1 MIEPL
6 NHDLAIVV
14 PAFKPDFLG
23 RTLESI
29 RDQTDQQ
36 FHLYVCD
43 DASPADIKSIADSV
57 LGSRSYSFKRFDRNL
72 GGTSIAK
79 HWDRCLDLVKEP
91 WVWFFSDDDVM
102 HPLCVEA
109 FHELVTSGSDADVA
123 RFDGWIIDEADKV
136 IEPFPTNFDKESWLE
151 FAYGCLMNWRRAFLQ
166 QIIFRTSSLRRTG
179 FLDLPMGWTADYAAI
194 ISAARERP
202 VRRIAH
208 GCVYWRRSNKN
219 AAPDVSLRARKKK
232 LRATCLFL
240 GWLKGALKGPREHLF
255 GGDDRAFVQAMDRHL
270 VEGIMTQGFVAAIS
284 NLKLLLRTRAKVCEA
299 SRVALAKYVAVTGLR
314 DTISG
319 LVNVVRAVAE
329 KFAT

>member
-1 MIEPL
+1 MIETP
-6 NHDLAIVV
+6 NYDLAIVV

-23 RTLESI
+23 RTLESV

-36 FHLYVCD
+36 FHLYICD

-57 LGSRSYSFKRFDRNL
+57 LGKRPYSFQRFDRNL

-79 HWDRCLDLVKEP
+79 HWDRCLALVKES

-102 HPLCVEA
+102 DLHCVEA

-123 RFDGWIIDEADKV
+123 RFDGWIIDETDKV

-166 QIIFRTSSLRRTG
+166 QIIFRTTSLRRTG

-202 VRRIAH
+202 VRKIRN
-208 GCVYWRRSNKN
+208 GCVYWRRSDKN
-219 AAPDVSLRARKKK
+219 AAPDVSLTARKKK

-240 GWLKGALKGPREHLF
+240 DWLKAELKGPREHLF
-255 GGDDRAFVQAMDRHL
+255 SGDDLAFVQAMDRHL
-270 VEGIMTQGFVAAIS
+270 VEGIMTHGFLAAVA
-284 NLKLLLRTRAKVCEA
+284 NWKLLLRTRAKVCEG

-314 DTISG
+314 DGISG
-319 LVNVVRAVAE
+319 VGTATRTLLKN
-329 KFAT
+329 FAL